1 MIVDAEKFTLFL
13 VLEAGEKRR
22 LKKVEKWCEAT
33 HKCLLEIEKVVQITA
48 ERGETKLIIKT
59 WEESFGTHLD
69 EFEVGPFYEA
79 GDYSIDV
86 DPVKCRNSIWF
97 KNVGPN
103 DLQINCK
110 FTIMKK

>member
-1 MIVDAEKFTLFL
+1 MEVDPKTFTMFL

-33 HKCLLEIEKVVQITA
+33 HKCLLEIKKVDQVTF

-69 EFEVGPFYEA
+69 EFEVGPFYEIE
-79 GDYSIDV
+79 DYYSDV

-97 KNVGPN
+97 KVEGPN
-103 DLQINCK
+103 DLRINCT
-110 FTIMKK
+110 FTLMK